1 MDFEMLTHIQQV
13 LPDCVVKGGMA
24 VPFHL
29 QDNKLRRL
37 SVDIDI
43 VTGSSKED
51 VINAMRK
58 VAKNSVKRYPSA
70 ILTYQKLRK
79 KSYPCSHIIANTDH
93 L

>member
-1 MDFEMLTHIQQV
+1 MLTHIQQV

-58 VAKNSVKRYPSA
+58 VAKK
-70 ILTYQKLRK
+70 TQ
-79 KSYPCSHIIANTDH
+79 
-93 L
+93 